1 VGRILLLFLY
11 FKTKIIIII
20 FGVLPTCTMYRNL
33 GIFLKFCSKWALEN
47 VKKIL
52 LIFSIDF
59 WLFMVFLSIV
69 LYIQNGNDLQEDLA
83 NFGYRSNC
91 ESNCF

>member
-1 VGRILLLFLY
+1 MGQ
-11 FKTKIIIII
+11 
-20 FGVLPTCTMYRNL
+20 
-33 GIFLKFCSKWALEN
+33 A
-47 VKKIL
+47 
-52 LIFSIDF
+52 
-59 WLFMVFLSIV
+59 MVFLSIV